1 VIQDEPRQPRRLNDQ
16 IPRDLETICLK
27 AMAKE
32 AARRYAT
39 ARDLSEDLRRFLSG
53 EIIQARPAGVGER
66 LWRWCKRRPAVAL
79 LIGVSSAALSALLFG
94 SLYHNARLNV
104 ALQNEK
110 EQQARAEL
118 NFQKARDAVDRMLTR
133 VGENKELEGI
143 PQWQAHRQK
152 LLEDAL
158 EFYQGFLKVSDEPP
172 VRREAGRAHAR
183 LGRIYLMLGK
193 RQEAI
198 QSFQHAI
205 VLQEQLAN
213 EFPSEPNDAAH
224 LASSYHELG
233 FLHETGQ
240 FTEAQEVYRKALAIR
255 EQLTRSVPG
264 NLDYEHDL
272 ATTLRRL
279 SSTLTFTGQKAAAEA
294 AIDRA
299 TNLLDQLVRQ
309 HKKDTRIEISYAET
323 SGIKA
328 LMLREDGKLNDS
340 LDWYTRAVQLL
351 ESVLDREPQS
361 IDAKVWLSW
370 RLMERAETLI
380 RLDRIAEARKDW
392 ERRAELGDGQSHID
406 LRLGR
411 AMALAQL
418 GQHIPAVAEI
428 ETMLASG
435 QEPQQASYNFACVYA
450 LSVAAA
456 ERDQQLS
463 PSDRKQ
469 LIEQYGQK
477 AVNLLRK
484 AQSIGFFTQGTISY
498 MENDSDLK
506 PIQARED
513 FTNLLQELQGIKQ

>member
-1 VIQDEPRQPRRLNDQ
+1 
-16 IPRDLETICLK
+16 
-27 AMAKE
+27 
-32 AARRYAT
+32 
-39 ARDLSEDLRRFLSG
+39 
-53 EIIQARPAGVGER
+53 
-66 LWRWCKRRPAVAL
+66 
-79 LIGVSSAALSALLFG
+79 
-94 SLYHNARLNV
+94 
-104 ALQNEK
+104 
-110 EQQARAEL
+110 
-118 NFQKARDAVDRMLTR
+118 
-133 VGENKELEGI
+133 
-143 PQWQAHRQK
+143 
-152 LLEDAL
+152 
-158 EFYQGFLKVSDEPP
+158 
-172 VRREAGRAHAR
+172 
-183 LGRIYLMLGK
+183 
-193 RQEAI
+193 
-198 QSFQHAI
+198 
-205 VLQEQLAN
+205 
-213 EFPSEPNDAAH
+213 
-224 LASSYHELG
+224 
-233 FLHETGQ
+233 
-240 FTEAQEVYRKALAIR
+240 
-255 EQLTRSVPG
+255 
-264 NLDYEHDL
+264 
-272 ATTLRRL
+272 
-279 SSTLTFTGQKAAAEA
+279 
-294 AIDRA
+294 
-299 TNLLDQLVRQ
+299 
-309 HKKDTRIEISYAET
+309 
-323 SGIKA
+323 
-328 LMLREDGKLNDS
+328 
-340 LDWYTRAVQLL
+340 
-351 ESVLDREPQS
+351 VLDREPQS

>member
-1 VIQDEPRQPRRLNDQ
+1 
-16 IPRDLETICLK
+16 
-27 AMAKE
+27 
-32 AARRYAT
+32 
-39 ARDLSEDLRRFLSG
+39 
-53 EIIQARPAGVGER
+53 
-66 LWRWCKRRPAVAL
+66 
-79 LIGVSSAALSALLFG
+79 
-94 SLYHNARLNV
+94 
-104 ALQNEK
+104 
-110 EQQARAEL
+110 
-118 NFQKARDAVDRMLTR
+118 
-133 VGENKELEGI
+133 
-143 PQWQAHRQK
+143 
-152 LLEDAL
+152 
-158 EFYQGFLKVSDEPP
+158 
-172 VRREAGRAHAR
+172 
-183 LGRIYLMLGK
+183 MLGK